1 MSDKNFDCKSQ
12 RTIRLNG
19 RVSGMQER
27 AREDMGGGGGIYES
41 EREREKKEEKDR
53 KGVQTEKQD
62 MIRELEELE
71 EFAPAAFYFS
81 SLDS

>member
-19 RVSGMQER
+19 GVSGMQER
-27 AREDMGGGGGIYES
+27 AREDIGGGVYES
-41 EREREKKEEKDR
+41 ERERKRKEEKDR

-62 MIRELEELE
+62 MIRELEEICSRSFL
-71 EFAPAAFYFS
+71 FLVLRFVKAHF
-81 SLDS
+81 